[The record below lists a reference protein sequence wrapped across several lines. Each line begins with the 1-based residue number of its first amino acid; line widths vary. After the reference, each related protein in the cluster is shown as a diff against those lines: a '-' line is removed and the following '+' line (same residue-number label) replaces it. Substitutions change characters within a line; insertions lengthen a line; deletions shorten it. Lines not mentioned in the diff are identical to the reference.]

1 MGHKAPALAYGFYT
15 CPCIRPSDIPLNFE
29 LGGRG
34 QKKISLVLIKKKV
47 KLRFFSLFMAVFD
60 RLCY

>member
-1 MGHKAPALAYGFYT
+1 MGHNAPALAYVFDT
-15 CPCIRPSDIPLNFE
+15 CPSIRPSDIPLNFE

-34 QKKISLVLIKKKV
+34 QKKISLVLIKKV